1 MISCAA
7 INNES
12 RAAFSPGSADRSWL
26 ADLTGGQVEFNV
38 SMRRYTTFGVG
49 GPADML
55 VKPTGTATLKAIVS
69 GADHRSIP
77 WLVVGGGS
85 NLLVR
90 DGGFKG
96 IVIVLGGHFKGIE
109 EGAPGATSVELSVKA
124 GTRLA
129 TLCRYTIDRGIKGF
143 GFASGIPG
151 SVGGAMVM
159 NAGTAAGSI
168 QDVLTSISVL
178 WPTGRIQRIE
188 KKALN
193 FDYRRMTLPGSD
205 TSDRLHCGIIIE
217 GVFTLERADA
227 GQLELDAK
235 KSNAARRKSQ
245 PLGVASAG
253 CFFKN
258 PSSGPSAGQL
268 IDQAGL
274 KGKQVGDAQV
284 SMQHGNFIINRG
296 RARAT
301 DILDLAE
308 IIEKCIAAQFG
319 IQLEREVII
328 VGESNHAS
336 KSV

>member
-7 INNES
+7 INNDS
-12 RAAFSPGSADRSWL
+12 TAVFTLGPADRSWL
-26 ADLTGGQVEFNV
+26 ADLMGGQVEFNV

-49 GPADML
+49 GPADAL
-55 VKPTGTATLKAIVS
+55 VKPTDIETLKALVS

-85 NLLVR
+85 NLLVK

-96 IVIVLGGHFKGIE
+96 IVIVLGGHFKGIVE
-109 EGAPGATSVELSVKA
+109 AAPGATPVELSVKA

-129 TLCRYTIDRGIKGF
+129 ALCRYTIDRGIKGF
-143 GFASGIPG
+143 GFALGIPG

-188 KKALN
+188 KKALK
-193 FDYRRMTLPGSD
+193 FGYRRLTLPASD
-205 TSDRLHCGIIIE
+205 TSDSLPCAIIIE
-217 GVFTLERADA
+217 GVFTLERVDA
-227 GQLELDAK
+227 GQLELDARK
-235 KSNAARRKSQ
+235 IKAVRRESQ
-245 PLGVASAG
+245 PLGVDSAG

-258 PSSGPSAGQL
+258 PPSGPPAGKL

-296 RARAT
+296 RACAA

-308 IIEKCIAAQFG
+308 IVENRIAAQFG

-336 KSV
+336 